1 MPLMA
6 DTATGSRPNAQ
17 KSAAC
22 APRNFAAQDALLA
35 ELPPSCTRPAAAHG

>member
-22 APRNFAAQDALLA
+22 APRNFAAQDTLLA
-35 ELPPSCTRPAAAHG
+35 ELHPFRTRTAAEHC